1 MISKNSRKKMPI
13 NTKELDVKLEVLL
26 KEVFKIQKINL
37 KGSIED
43 ISEWD
48 SLTHAQL
55 ISAIEKEFEIKIRFD
70 DVMIMT
76 SIPIIKKKI
85 MNYL

>member
-70 DVMIMT
+70 DAMIMT

>member
-1 MISKNSRKKMPI
+1 MPT
-13 NTKELDVKLEVLL
+13 NTKELNVKLEVLL

>member
-1 MISKNSRKKMPI
+1 MPI
-13 NTKELDVKLEVLL
+13 NTKDLDAKLEVLL
-26 KEVFKIQKINL
+26 KKVFKIQKINL
-37 KGSIED
+37 EDSIEN

-48 SLTHAQL
+48 SLTHVQL
-55 ISAIEKEFEIKIRFD
+55 ITAIEKEFKIKIKFD

-85 MNYL
+85 TNYLS

>member
-1 MISKNSRKKMPI
+1 MTI
-13 NTKELDVKLEVLL
+13 NTKELDIKLEKIL
-26 KEVFKIQKINL
+26 KKVFKIEKINL

-48 SLTHAQL
+48 SLTHVQL
-55 ISAIEKEFEIKIRFD
+55 ISAIEKEFKIKIKFD

>member
-1 MISKNSRKKMPI
+1 MGKKMPI

-26 KEVFKIQKINL
+26 KKVFKIQKIDL
-37 KGSIED
+37 EVSIED

-48 SLTHAQL
+48 SLTHVQL
-55 ISAIEKEFEIKIRFD
+55 ISAIEKEFKIKIKFD
-70 DVMIMT
+70 DVIRMI

-85 MNYL
+85 VKYM

>member
-1 MISKNSRKKMPI
+1 MPI
-13 NTKELDVKLEVLL
+13 NTKELDIKLEEIL
-26 KEVFKIQKINL
+26 KKVFKIEKINL
-37 KGSIED
+37 ESSIED

-48 SLTHAQL
+48 SFAHIQL
-55 ISAIEKEFEIKIRFD
+55 LDAIEEEFKIEVEFND
-70 DVMIMT
+70 AIIMT

>member
-1 MISKNSRKKMPI
+1 MPI
-13 NTKELDVKLEVLL
+13 NTKDLDAKLEVLL
-26 KEVFKIQKINL
+26 KKVFKIQKINL
-37 KGSIED
+37 EDSIEN

-48 SLTHAQL
+48 SLTHVQL
-55 ISAIEKEFEIKIRFD
+55 ITAIEKEFKIKIKFD

-76 SIPIIKKKI
+76 SIPIIKNKI

>member
-1 MISKNSRKKMPI
+1 MPI

-37 KGSIED
+37 EGSMED
-43 ISEWD
+43 IFEWD
-48 SLTHAQL
+48 SLTHVQL
-55 ISAIEKEFEIKIRFD
+55 ISSIEKEFEIKIRFD

>member
-1 MISKNSRKKMPI
+1 MSI
-13 NTKELDVKLEVLL
+13 NTKELDVKLDVLL
-26 KEVFKIQKINL
+26 KKVFKIQKINL
-37 KGSIED
+37 EDSIEN

-48 SLTHAQL
+48 SLTHVQL
-55 ISAIEKEFEIKIRFD
+55 ITAIEKEFKIKIKFD

>member
-1 MISKNSRKKMPI
+1 MPI
-13 NTKELDVKLEVLL
+13 NTKELDVKLEKIL
-26 KEVFKIQKINL
+26 KKVFKIEKINL
-37 KGSIED
+37 EGSIED

-48 SLTHAQL
+48 SLTHVQL
-55 ISAIEKEFEIKIRFD
+55 ISAIEKEFKIKIKFD

-85 MNYL
+85 MDYL

>member
-1 MISKNSRKKMPI
+1 MSI

-37 KGSIED
+37 EDSIEN

-48 SLTHAQL
+48 SLTHVQL
-55 ISAIEKEFEIKIRFD
+55 ITAIEKEFKIKIKFD

>member
-1 MISKNSRKKMPI
+1 MPI
-13 NTKELDVKLEVLL
+13 NTKELDAKLEVLL
-26 KEVFKIQKINL
+26 KKVFKIQKINL
-37 KGSIED
+37 EVSIVD

-48 SLTHAQL
+48 SLTHVQL
-55 ISAIEKEFEIKIRFD
+55 ISAIEKEFKIKIKFD

-85 MNYL
+85 MDYL

>member
-1 MISKNSRKKMPI
+1 MPI
-13 NTKELDVKLEVLL
+13 NTKDLDVKLEEIL
-26 KEVFKIQKINL
+26 KKVFKIQKINL
-37 KGSIED
+37 EDSIEN

-48 SLTHAQL
+48 SLTHVQL
-55 ISAIEKEFEIKIRFD
+55 ITAIEKEFKIKIKFD

>member
-1 MISKNSRKKMPI
+1 MPI
-13 NTKELDVKLEVLL
+13 STKELDIKLEKIL
-26 KEVFKIQKINL
+26 KKVFKIEKINL
-37 KGSIED
+37 EGSVED

-48 SLTHAQL
+48 SLTHTQL

-70 DVMIMT
+70 DAMIMT

-85 MNYL
+85 MNYLS

>member
-1 MISKNSRKKMPI
+1 MSI
-13 NTKELDVKLEVLL
+13 NTKELDVKLDLLL
-26 KEVFKIQKINL
+26 KKVFKIQKINL
-37 KGSIED
+37 EDSIEN

-48 SLTHAQL
+48 SLTHVQL
-55 ISAIEKEFEIKIRFD
+55 ITAIEKEFKIKIKFD

-85 MNYL
+85 INYL

>member
-1 MISKNSRKKMPI
+1 MTI
-13 NTKELDVKLEVLL
+13 NTRDIDVRLEKTL
-26 KEVFKIQKINL
+26 KKVFKIEKINL
-37 KGSIED
+37 EGSVED

-48 SLTHAQL
+48 SLTHIQL
-55 ISAIEKEFEIKIRFD
+55 INAIDEEFEIEIELND
-70 DVMIMT
+70 AIIMT